1 MNDKKSD
8 SPVPTKSKMSV
19 VLLNLAG
26 TVLIIVAA
34 FFYWRD
40 IKNNKEQ
47 VKAANVVRLY
57 ASTPIMAMGLML
69 DSTGSASNAY
79 MFCSADITT
88 NILANLVKAEPTKF
102 PRGLVEG
109 DEYQIFMMYTNR
121 TSALLRAV
129 RLYNDPENLY
139 VGVRQPI
146 SFDDNKSPTAWSYT
160 PPALVVG
167 LGTLFNA
174 LAETNVPL
182 LRAGA
187 PQIEAAMTNQ
197 VGIASPQTEIPAAMD
212 SSSIGDWMNSTN
224 TPATD

>member
-1 MNDKKSD
+1 MNEEKSAT
-8 SPVPTKSKMSV
+8 PVPTKSKRHV
-19 VLLNLAG
+19 ALVNIAGVLL
-26 TVLIIVAA
+26 IIGAA
-34 FFYWRD
+34 FLYWRD

-47 VKAANVVRLY
+47 DKAAKIVQMY
-57 ASTPIMAMGLML
+57 ASNPIMAMGLML
-69 DSTGSASNAY
+69 DGGGSASNAY
-79 MFCSADITT
+79 MLCSVDITT
-88 NILANLVKAEPTKF
+88 NILAGLIKAEPTKF

-121 TSALLRAV
+121 AKAFLRAV

-139 VGVRQPI
+139 VGVRQPVK
-146 SFDDNKSPTAWSYT
+146 FDDDKQPTAWSYT
-160 PPALVVG
+160 SPALVIG

-197 VGIASPQTEIPAAMD
+197 FGTANQRAETPTTNDVPSV
-212 SSSIGDWMNSTN
+212 SDWMNSTN
-224 TPATD
+224 TPATE